1 MSVALAMVHDSS
13 MTPINSS
20 QPQCN
25 QSEWSKGQITAA
37 YGRQFL
43 VRNAAGATRT
53 ARPLGRVQR
62 LVCGDR
68 VFCSVDEQHDELRI
82 ESHLQRSSSLWRSDA
97 QGRGEL
103 IAANITLL
111 VVVLAP
117 APKPDFFV
125 IDRYLAAA
133 SCAPAQVLLV
143 CNKCDQALTEEAEA
157 LLGELRKLD
166 IATLQCSCRSG
177 QGLSELRAQLQ
188 PHCGLLV
195 GQSGVG
201 KSSLLAALVPA
212 SEQATGELTRA
223 REGRHTT
230 TATRLYSLPDGGELL
245 DSPGVRDF
253 APALAQLDAAALGF
267 VELRKLAPDCRFSD
281 CRHLQE
287 PHCAVRQAVDTGGMS
302 ARRYESYRRLRRQY
316 DALHQSSNRGRR

>member
-1 MSVALAMVHDSS
+1 MSVAVAMVHDSS
-13 MTPINSS
+13 MTTVSS
-20 QPQCN
+20 S
-25 QSEWSKGQITAA
+25 QSEWSQARIIAA

-43 VRNAAGATRT
+43 VRNSAGTTRT
-53 ARPLGRVQR
+53 ARPLGRAQR
-62 LVCGDR
+62 LVCGDQ
-68 VFCSVDEQHDELRI
+68 VVCSVDAQHDELRI
-82 ESHLQRSSSLWRSDA
+82 ESHLQRTSSLWRSDA

-103 IAANITLL
+103 IAANISLL

-143 CNKCDQALTEEAEA
+143 CNKCDQTLTDEAEV
-157 LLGELRKLD
+157 LIDELRALD
-166 IATLQCSCRSG
+166 LAILRCSCQSG
-177 QGLSELRAQLQ
+177 QGLAELRAQLQ

-201 KSSLLAALVPA
+201 KSSLLAALVPD
-212 SEQATGELTRA
+212 SQQATGELTRD

-230 TATRLYSLPDGGELL
+230 TATRLYALPDGGELL

-253 APALAQLDAAALGF
+253 APALDQLDVASLGF
-267 VELRKLAPDCRFSD
+267 VELRKLAGACRFSD

-287 PHCAVRQAVDTGGMS
+287 PNCAVRPAVDTGGMS

-316 DALHQSSNRGRR
+316 DALHQPSNRGRR

>member
-1 MSVALAMVHDSS
+1 MSVAVVIVHDSS
-13 MTPINSS
+13 MTPISS
-20 QPQCN
+20 S
-25 QSEWSKGQITAA
+25 QSEWNQARITAA

-43 VRNAAGATRT
+43 VRNAAGTTRM
-53 ARPLGRVQR
+53 ARPLGRTQR
-62 LVCGDR
+62 LVCGDH
-68 VFCSVDEQHDELRI
+68 VVCTVDEQHDELRI
-82 ESHLQRSSSLWRSDA
+82 ESCLQRSSSLWRSDA
-97 QGRGEL
+97 QGRSEL

-117 APKPDFFV
+117 EPKPDFFV

-143 CNKCDQALTEEAEA
+143 CNKCDQTQTDEANA
-157 LLGELRKLD
+157 LLNELRTLN
-166 IATLQCSCRSG
+166 IATLQCSCKSG
-177 QGLSELRAQLQ
+177 QGLTELRAHLQ
-188 PHCGLLV
+188 QHCGLLV

-201 KSSLLAALVPA
+201 KSSLLAALVPE
-212 SEQATGELTRA
+212 SEQTTGELTRE

-230 TATRLYSLPDGGELL
+230 TATRLYPLPDGGELL

-253 APALAQLDAAALGF
+253 APALDQLDAASLGF
-267 VELRKLAPDCRFSD
+267 VELRTLAPACRFND

-302 ARRYESYRRLRRQY
+302 ARRYESYRRLLRQY
-316 DALHQSSNRGRR
+316 DTLQRSVNHGRR

>member
-1 MSVALAMVHDSS
+1 MSVAAAIVHDSS

-20 QPQCN
+20 PQDWN
-25 QSEWSKGQITAA
+25 RARITAA
-37 YGRQFL
+37 FGRQFL
-43 VRNAAGATRT
+43 VRNATGSTRT

-68 VFCSVDEQHDELRI
+68 VVCSVDEQHDELRI

-97 QGRGEL
+97 QGRSEL

-143 CNKCDQALTEEAEA
+143 CNKCDQEQTHEAES
-157 LLGELRKLD
+157 LLDELRALG
-166 IATLQCSCRSG
+166 IVTLQCSCRSG

-212 SEQATGELTRA
+212 SQQATAELTREQ
-223 REGRHTT
+223 EGRHTT
-230 TATRLYSLPDGGELL
+230 TATRLYALPDGGELL

-253 APALAQLDAAALGF
+253 APALDQLDAASVGF
-267 VELRKLAPDCRFSD
+267 IELQTLAPACRFSD

-287 PHCAVRQAVDTGGMS
+287 PHCAVRQAVDAGRMS

-316 DALHQSSNRGRR
+316 DALRQSSNRSRR

>member
-1 MSVALAMVHDSS
+1 

-20 QPQCN
+20 PLDWN
-25 QSEWSKGQITAA
+25 RARITAA
-37 YGRQFL
+37 FGRQFL

-53 ARPLGRVQR
+53 ARPLGRAQR

-68 VFCSVDEQHDELRI
+68 VVCSVDEQHDELRI

-97 QGRGEL
+97 QGRSEL

-133 SCAPAQVLLV
+133 ACAPAQALLV
-143 CNKCDQALTEEAEA
+143 CNKCDQEQTDEAES
-157 LLGELRKLD
+157 LLGELRALG
-166 IATLQCSCRSG
+166 IETLQCSCRSG
-177 QGLSELRAQLQ
+177 QGLAELRALLQ

-201 KSSLLAALVPA
+201 KSSLLAALVPE
-212 SEQATGELTRA
+212 SEQATAELTREQ
-223 REGRHTT
+223 EGRHTT
-230 TATRLYSLPDGGELL
+230 TATRLYALPDGGELL

-253 APALAQLDAAALGF
+253 APALDQLDAASLGF
-267 VELRKLAPDCRFSD
+267 VELQTLAPACRFSD

-287 PHCAVRQAVDTGGMS
+287 PHCAVRQAVDAGRMS